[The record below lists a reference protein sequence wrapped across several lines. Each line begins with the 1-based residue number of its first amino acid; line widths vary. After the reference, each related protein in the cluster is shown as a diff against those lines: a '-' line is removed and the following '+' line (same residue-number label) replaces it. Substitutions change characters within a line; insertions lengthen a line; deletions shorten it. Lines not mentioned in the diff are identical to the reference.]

1 MVLLLLVAII
11 GGGLYSMRTIHVDS
25 QDVCPVYRGYSL

>member
-25 QDVCPVYRGYSL
+25 QDVFRAL